1 MRSFF
6 AAIMVLLALALTAVA
21 IPAIWADRNIVQES
35 GFVAMASPL
44 GSDAKF
50 QKALA
55 EAATKTVSSQLKL
68 DSGLLALVQ
77 PTIESAANAL
87 SSDPGYP
94 AAWTETLRRSHRL
107 TVAAT
112 PPAGQQGSG
121 QDRVTLDIAPLLGL
135 VEKKV
140 AAGLGVEATTPA
152 QVLIE
157 VGQPEQ
163 RAAIIKLA
171 TYAPLGYWLAGGALL
186 ALLLALVIAHRRS
199 TTILL
204 AGIGLAAVAGV
215 WKLATGRVA
224 DTVRASTSGNDVADL
239 FKQHFLTA
247 ATGSFDHWIGIA
259 LAGAGLLV
267 VAGALGR
274 VFSRR

>member
-6 AAIMVLLALALTAVA
+6 AAIMVLLTLALTAVSV
-21 IPAIWADRNIVQES
+21 PAIWADRNVVQES
-35 GFVAMASPL
+35 GFVAMAAPL

-55 EAATKTVSSQLKL
+55 DATAKTLSSQLKL
-68 DSGLLALVQ
+68 DSGVLAFVQ
-77 PTIESAANAL
+77 PIIESATHAL

-112 PPAGQQGSG
+112 PSDGQQVSG
-121 QDRVTLDIAPLLGL
+121 RDRLTLDTAPLLGL
-135 VEKKV
+135 VELKV
-140 AAGLGVEATTPA
+140 AAGLGSQVTAPE

-163 RAAIIKLA
+163 RSAIVKLA
-171 TYAPLGYWLAGGALL
+171 TFAPLGYWLAGGALL
-186 ALLLALVIAHRRS
+186 ALLLALVIARRRS

-204 AGIGLAAVAGV
+204 AGIGLAVVAGL
-215 WKLATGRVA
+215 WKLAMDRVVE
-224 DTVRASTSGNDVADL
+224 TVLASTSGNDVAEL
-239 FKQHFLTA
+239 FKQQFVMA
-247 ATGSFDHWIGIA
+247 SIASFGQWIGIV
-259 LAGAGLLV
+259 LAGAGVLV
-267 VAGALGR
+267 VAGGLGR
-274 VFSRR
+274 IFSRR